1 MMLLIILLPFCCVYR
16 VIHLFCSLLV
26 LPSPFSLL
34 HFVKPWSSPLCNAM
48 MLLLSFIELFHYH
61 SVVPVWRS
69 ISSVPSWSCHPSSC
83 KVVSQLI
90 SSLTKCYELICNLE
104 KQLEKM
110 KDNTDGSD
118 SCDNESN
125 KNNRTKALENALSA
139 AYKKLEKFSA

>member
-1 MMLLIILLPFCCVYR
+1 MDQVATTAKAIQEDMKGILQE
-16 VIHLFCSLLV
+16 SMKLLV
-26 LPSPFSLL
+26 PTGGNTILQNQEVATMDLQ
-34 HFVKPWSSPLCNAM
+34 HK
-48 MLLLSFIELFHYH
+48 
-61 SVVPVWRS
+61 SVDGM
-69 ISSVPSWSCHPSSC
+69 
-83 KVVSQLI
+83 
-90 SSLTKCYELICNLE
+90 TKCYELICNLE